1 MKTKIWFKIWFFLI
15 LILIW
20 FNLSFWYWNSFFNE
34 IHQIPYFD
42 LLTKEWQNKHL
53 NFWSIFSNWFML
65 ENKNKFEVQKNW
77 DVLISLNEVLWK
89 NLYSYFF
96 KWFKNIYWIKNNFLH
111 KNFEDRWNI
120 ILWNLKNDNFKN
132 SCFLYFQKIK
142 RLNNFPIIFNYSNYY
157 IHLKNEDITNLITCY
172 LLYNKDEL
180 TISWEINTLYWD
192 ARVHN
197 VWKWLWYLEWIW
209 KKWEVLSVYD
219 KIWNQKW
226 YKEWYAIFKK
236 EWKYIHKLVNW
247 WWLCWVSSV
256 LYQWI
261 LNWYNSFNIKERLPH
276 SEFRSTYYNYL
287 WIDATI
293 FWEWEKSTRDLK
305 IFNKHSSSIL
315 IQWYDEVKQK
325 RSWYKYWIILWS
337 LLPFEKTY
345 FKNDWIVWKCIKN
358 WIYWKNDKLLDTI
371 ESCYQWWIH
380 N

>member
-20 FNLSFWYWNSFFNE
+20 FNISFWYWNSFFNE

-42 LLTKEWQNKHL
+42 LLTKEWQNKHF
-53 NFWSIFSNWFML
+53 NFWSIFSNWFVL

-77 DVLISLNEVLWK
+77 DVLISLNEILWK

-132 SCFLYFQKIK
+132 LCFLYFQKIK

-157 IHLKNEDITNLITCY
+157 IHLRNEDITNLITCY
-172 LLYNKDEL
+172 LLHNKDEL